1 MSFATPP
8 TPSKTAP
15 AMLHDRTIDL
25 SNCDREPIHIPGS
38 IQTHGCMLACDDRGG
53 TVVRHSL
60 NAAAMLGLGGAING
74 AALSD
79 LIGDKAAHDLRNA
92 LATASVPERPA
103 LLFNLALANGAHF
116 DVAAH
121 RFRSTVIFEFEPA
134 GPEARQ
140 PLALMREMIGRL
152 TRASDIPAML
162 RDGARLVR
170 GLLGYDRVMVY
181 RFGHDGAGQVVSEAK
196 RGDLESFLG
205 QYFPASDIPRQARAL
220 YLRNTIRIISN
231 AAGAAV
237 RIEPQ
242 EDSAGEPLDLSY
254 AHLRSVSPIHLEYL
268 RNMGVSASMSIS
280 IIIDGALWGLI
291 ACHHYTP
298 HVLPMAERVAAEMF
312 GEFFSLHLN
321 ALQQQ
326 RKLENARQARMSL
339 DRFVQFASHYGEV
352 DELLRERIADIAAL
366 VPCDGAGLWMN
377 GIWSGIGVTPPS
389 AAVPA
394 LARFAGEVTE
404 GRIWGTHALS
414 QRLSQAEDYYK
425 DVSGVL
431 IVPLSQMARDY
442 LFFFRR
448 EVVQTLDWAGN
459 PSKTYETGPL
469 GDRLTPRKSFAIWKE
484 EVHMRA
490 EPWTD
495 ADREIAEA
503 IRGALVEIVLR
514 HNEMIADERRKADV
528 RQRMLNEEL
537 NHRVKNILSVIKSL
551 VGHPVSEQR
560 ALSDYVTSLKGRIQ
574 ALSFA
579 HDQVVR
585 SDGGG
590 LLADLLNAE
599 LTPYRNQSAAITF
612 SGPPVWLDSRAFSV
626 MALVLHEL
634 STNAAKYGA
643 LSISGGRLDV
653 AWALTEEKDCRLEWR
668 ESGGPPVEPP
678 KRHGFGTVLI
688 DRSVPYDL
696 GGESDVAYARDGL
709 RAHFLL
715 PRRHVSEIAES
726 DALPAADRPAMA
738 VTAGDA
744 ESLADIQLLLVEDQM
759 LIALDVESMLAD
771 HGISRV
777 TTTGSAMDALH
788 RLDVLMP
795 DIAVL
800 DLNLGATTSLPVAAE
815 LARRG
820 IPFLFATG
828 YGATSILPTS
838 MENVPVVRKPY
849 DAEVLM
855 AAIRRT
861 LKRVGKL

>member
-1 MSFATPP
+1 MPHALSKATPV
-8 TPSKTAP
+8 
-15 AMLHDRTIDL
+15 MLHDRTIDL

-38 IQTHGCMLACDDRGG
+38 IQTHGCMLVCDDRGG
-53 TVVRHSL
+53 SVVRHSL
-60 NAAAMLGLGGAING
+60 NASAMLGIDGAING
-74 AALSD
+74 KGLGS
-79 LIGDKAAHDLRNA
+79 LIGEAAAHDLRNA
-92 LATASVPERPA
+92 LATASVPGRPA
-103 LLFNLALANGAHF
+103 LLFDLALANGARF

-121 RFRSTVIFEFEPA
+121 RFRSNVIFEFEPA
-134 GPEARQ
+134 GAQVRQ
-140 PLALMREMIGRL
+140 PLSLMREMVGRL
-152 TRASDIPAML
+152 SRATDLDTML
-162 RDGARLVR
+162 RDGARLIR
-170 GLLGYDRVMVY
+170 GMLGYDRVMVY
-181 RFGHDGAGQVVSEAK
+181 RFGHDGAGQVTSEAK

-231 AAGAAV
+231 ASGGAV
-237 RIEPQ
+237 RIEP
-242 EDSAGEPLDLSY
+242 ELDEAGEPLDLSH

-280 IIIDGALWGLI
+280 IIVDGALWGLI
-291 ACHHYTP
+291 ACHHYSP

-326 RKLENARQARMSL
+326 RKLENARQARLSL

-352 DELLRERIADIAAL
+352 DDLLRERIADIAAL

-377 GIWSGIGVTPPS
+377 GIWSGIGVTPP
-389 AAVPA
+389 AGAIPA
-394 LARFAGEVTE
+394 LARFAGGVTE
-404 GRIWGTHALS
+404 GRVWGTHALS
-414 QRLSQAEDYYK
+414 QRLSEAEDYYK

-448 EVVQTLDWAGN
+448 EVVQTLNWAGN
-459 PSKTYETGPL
+459 PNKTYETGPL

-560 ALSDYVTSLKGRIQ
+560 TLRDYVGSLKGRIQ
-574 ALSFA
+574 ALAFA

-599 LTPYRNQSAAITF
+599 LTPYRNQSAAITC

-653 AWALTEEKDCRLEWR
+653 TWALTDDKDCRLEWR

-678 KRHGFGTVLI
+678 KRHGFGTVLV

-696 GGESDVAYARDGL
+696 GGKSEVEYARDGL
-709 RAHFLL
+709 QARFLL
-715 PRRHVSEIAES
+715 PRRHVSEIKSNEVA
-726 DALPAADRPAMA
+726 PATDMPVVEA
-738 VTAGDA
+738 VTSS

-771 HGISRV
+771 HGIRRV
-777 TTTGSAMDALH
+777 TTTGSAMDALQ
-788 RLDVLMP
+788 RLDLLVP

-800 DLNLGATTSLPVAAE
+800 DLNLGSTTSLPVAEE
-815 LARRG
+815 LVRRN

-828 YGATSILPTS
+828 YGETSIVPPS
-838 MENVPVVRKPY
+838 MAAVPMVRKPY
-849 DAEVLM
+849 DAEALL

-861 LKRVGKL
+861 LKRAGKM